1 MPPIIVHQGRLH
13 QLGALVLIWIERPP
27 QVCRV
32 IYHLDVHQEVH
43 QEEVHLVVHVVVHQ
57 EDVHPEDKPVDV
69 VVHQEVHLVVH
80 VEVHQEDVRVV
91 VHQEVVH
98 LVVHLE
104 DRVGGIGDN
113 CHR

>member
-1 MPPIIVHQGRLH
+1 MLPIIVQQIHRGRFH
-13 QLGALVLIWIERPP
+13 LGALVLIWIERPP

-43 QEEVHLVVHVVVHQ
+43 QEVHLVVHVV
-57 EDVHPEDKPVDV
+57 
-69 VVHQEVHLVVH
+69 
-80 VEVHQEDVRVV
+80 VHQEDVRVV